1 MPDARCA
8 NNFPVFQ
15 DQHNLSA
22 GVAEPTEVSLQVLQ
36 ELKPCHLAAPAR
48 LTLALIRNHP
58 ETTSADPKC

>member
-36 ELKPCHLAAPAR
+36 ELKPCHLAAPSGTAD
-48 LTLALIRNHP
+48 TVPDTKPPRNHF
-58 ETTSADPKC
+58 C